1 MSSSSDHVLRIS
13 RTNLPGEY
21 ILLNTSSNGTSPL
34 DLQLLATEG
43 TEPYR
48 KALKHARIS
57 KYRAKTNH
65 LSDSQWEVL
74 LRLTLL
80 QEHTSDPQDPDLKDS
95 ELVASVSD
103 SKLTVTFRKS
113 ISGIHQ
119 KLGELS
125 LSKDADAAINVL
137 DWANTAI
144 LRAESLEAEAQ
155 TFQLKL
161 VEQTAMVQ
169 KLNQQLEELVQAKK
183 EHEDTLLEKC
193 ALLINEKKGKI
204 RDQQRLLAT
213 AKVDPKELRAVQAA
227 RRPIPPSRQSAGPS
241 TKGKRKVSAVASSD
255 DDDRSE
261 DGFEDQRRKA
271 EEVEEEQQPDSEDI
285 TPQHSDLDETEDE
298 ADNAEF
304 ESVPAPST
312 AKGKVLE
319 TPEVAGGADRS
330 GMINGARQVDLP
342 PRRELPFT
350 KDKTDPIQRTNIL
363 NKDQDTKMADDD
375 ETDDDEL

>member
-1 MSSSSDHVLRIS
+1 MSSFVSPVAFKLTDS
-13 RTNLPGEY
+13 RPV
-21 ILLNTSSNGTSPL
+21 
-34 DLQLLATEG
+34 
-43 TEPYR
+43 
-48 KALKHARIS
+48 KHARIS
-57 KYRAKTNH
+57 KYRAKSNH
-65 LSDSQWEVL
+65 LSDLQWEVL

-80 QEHTSDPQDPDLKDS
+80 QEQHTSDQQDPDLKEF
-95 ELVASVSD
+95 ELVASVSG

-125 LSKDADAAINVL
+125 LSKDTDAPINVL

-155 TFQLKL
+155 TLQLKL
-161 VEQTAMVQ
+161 VEQTGMIQ
-169 KLNQQLEELVQAKK
+169 KLNRQLEELVQAKK

-213 AKVDPKELRAVQAA
+213 AKVDPKELKAVQAA
-227 RRPIPPSRQSAGPS
+227 RRTLSPSRQSAGPS
-241 TKGKRKVSAVASSD
+241 AKGKRKVSALASPS

-261 DGFEDQRRKA
+261 DGFEDQRRKV
-271 EEVEEEQQPDSEDI
+271 EQVEEEQQPDSEDV

-304 ESVPAPST
+304 DSVPVLST
-312 AKGKVLE
+312 AKGKVME

-330 GMINGARQVDLP
+330 GMLNGAREVNLP
-342 PRRELPFT
+342 PRRELPFM
-350 KDKTDPIQRTNIL
+350 KDKTDPIQRTEIL
-363 NKDQDTKMADDD
+363 NTDQDTKMADDD